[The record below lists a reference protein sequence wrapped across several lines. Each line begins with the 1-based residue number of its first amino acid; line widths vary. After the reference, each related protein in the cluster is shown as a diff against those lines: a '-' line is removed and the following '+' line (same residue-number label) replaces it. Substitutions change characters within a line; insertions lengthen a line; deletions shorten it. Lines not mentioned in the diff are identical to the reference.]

1 MTTQRET
8 RRVKTSIACN
18 WGSTQDCPRNGTIT
32 SLGLKGCFVQTKAA
46 AVEGQALYMNCWLP
60 SQRWLP
66 LRGQIVYYLP
76 RVGFGLAFTDLT
88 DSDREMLDL
97 LIDYY
102 DPQQQAP
109 A

>member
-1 MTTQRET
+1 ML
-8 RRVKTSIACN
+8 
-18 WGSTQDCPRNGTIT
+18 
-32 SLGLKGCFVQTKAA
+32 SL
-46 AVEGQALYMNCWLP
+46 
-60 SQRWLP
+60 LP